1 MVNGINL
8 SEACLP
14 AKIYVYISFF
24 AIVVSLFNHVNVIGI
39 AMKIF
44 FALIWFFILN
54 WLCEKGYKN
63 LSWILVLLPYIM
75 IAIIFLKV
83 LGSQNMQKTQNSK

>member
-39 AMKIF
+39 AMKINFKVILFYF
-44 FALIWFFILN
+44 FLF
-54 WLCEKGYKN
+54 
-63 LSWILVLLPYIM
+63 
-75 IAIIFLKV
+75 
-83 LGSQNMQKTQNSK
+83 